1 MKILR
6 YIIFT
11 LAAVSLMSCSLDEK
25 NFTEK
30 DQAVYMNNTS
40 EANTV
45 LMGVYR
51 DMVVDGMYGFHL
63 SLFFTLPSDVADVE
77 GSGLGNWRAV
87 ANNSYTSADG
97 QVLQTWSA
105 LYKAVY
111 NANDFIERLAA
122 KSVNYPEDQKN
133 LAAVYMAEA
142 RALRALYYFELVR
155 WFGNV
160 PLITST
166 DQARQPNDSFK
177 QADPVDVYKF
187 IESDLLYAIENLPY
201 ANEDT
206 YRSANAYRISK
217 GGALGLLA
225 KVYATWA
232 GYPLNDAT
240 KWEEAAKTART
251 LIQSGNHGLLEDYEQ
266 LWKNACESEWDA
278 TESLIEV
285 SFYSPVMTGTTANDP
300 NGRIG
305 KWNGVSTAE
314 GVLASG
320 KCAANWKVVPAFAAN
335 WWKSIPAGQTDKRF
349 DISIAARKYTT
360 SNPEGISVASGKEP
374 GADGKDETVYYTIG
388 QIIDM
393 PEDNKNFAAARK
405 NCNNGIC
412 PGKWDMAKYAKKNQ
426 VTDANFSNVN
436 WYILRY
442 ADVLLLYAEALNE
455 WQQGPTTDAYAAIN
469 MVRRRAYGLP
479 LDAPSSVDLATGMS
493 YEAFRQAVRDE
504 RAKELAFEGHRRQ
517 DLIRWGIYYETVK
530 KTYSELAAWHEEAP
544 GCYRGGEFTT
554 KGQHELLPIPL
565 NEIKLSGL
573 KQNNMW

>member
-1 MKILR
+1 M
-6 YIIFT
+6 
-11 LAAVSLMSCSLDEK
+11 MSCSLDEK

-30 DQAVYMNNTS
+30 NQAVYMNNTS

-122 KSVNYPEDQKN
+122 KSADYPESQKN

-166 DQARQPNDSFK
+166 DQARQPNDSFT

-232 GYPLNDAT
+232 GYPLNDAS
-240 KWEEAAKTART
+240 KWEEAAKTAKT

-266 LWKNACESEWDA
+266 LWKNAAESEWDA

-285 SFYSPVMTGTTANDP
+285 SFYSPVMTGNLSNDP

-305 KWNGVSTAE
+305 KWNGVTTAE

-320 KCAANWKVVPAFAAN
+320 KCAANWKVVPAFAMN

-360 SNPEGISVASGKEP
+360 SNPEGISVASGKEDKIGP
-374 GADGKDETVYYTIG
+374 DGNPVLDEGGKVEKETVYYTMG
-388 QIIDM
+388 QVIDM
-393 PEDNKNFAAARK
+393 PESNDNFAAARK
-405 NCNNGIC
+405 QCNNGIC

-455 WQQGPTTDAYAAIN
+455 WQQGPTTDAYAAVN

-479 LDAPSSVDLATGMS
+479 LDATSSVDLATGMS

-530 KTYSELAAWHEEAP
+530 KTYSELSAWHEEAP
-544 GCYRGGEFTT
+544 GNYRGGEFTT